1 MLVTIILYGL
11 LIAGGFFGSAVL
23 NRKFEEIFPISIMSI
38 AIILFLFGVFKM
50 LETGVVAVLTV
61 IILLYVISALKLLK
75 NKKNSFIV
83 NFFTPAFFIFTVLYL
98 VLNIAE
104 FGLVAR
110 FWDEFSHWMDCVKAM
125 TYLNDFVANPESHS
139 LFRTYP
145 PIMSLFQYFVQK
157 LYLFVHPNRPFNEW
171 RMYLAYQMFAL
182 SVLFPFFSK
191 LSLKNPFKNMLCS
204 IVVLVSPILFEPNF
218 YSTLYIDPFL
228 SILTAAGFFAIL
240 KMRKNSVYY
249 TYMSLLCATLVLA
262 KEVGLFFAVFI
273 AFAVIVD
280 CIIRVVGD
288 REKNPGVYYYKKA
301 WPMLMPMLSLV
312 LAKLLWS
319 HVLRQYGLNGN
330 SGSQIDLWNYTKMF
344 FTHCDTSYRQ
354 AVVDSFKKAFF
365 IRNLYVGRGTYI
377 GYYSLFFIFFLLIYL
392 ILKRTVNDA
401 VTHRRYRAVAVIIML
416 QMILYIYCLGA
427 AYVYNFSEYEA
438 TRLASYERY
447 MGIEYMALGLM
458 VSLGTIDLI
467 NDNVEWNSTK
477 FIIIAVLFATIFPF
491 SRVSN
496 FLGRYIIRDEYVM
509 RRAELDELK
518 NIINKQCDGDDKIY
532 YISQE
537 SNGYDFYV
545 TKFNARPNWVANNGF
560 TGWSL
565 GGPFYEG
572 DIWYIS
578 ISAEELMQKLIDE
591 GYNYLAIYR
600 ANDYFIENYADIFVN
615 ADEIIDNSL
624 YLVNKEA
631 KILERC
637 E

>member
-38 AIILFLFGVFKM
+38 AVILFLFGVFKM
-50 LETGVVAVLTV
+50 LETGVVAVLTI
-61 IILLYVISALKLLK
+61 IILLYVTSVFKLLK
-75 NKKNSFIV
+75 DKKNTFIV
-83 NFFTPAFFIFTVLYL
+83 NFFTPAFFIFTALYL
-98 VLNIAE
+98 VLNYAQL
-104 FGLVAR
+104 GLVAR

-125 TYLNDFVANPESHS
+125 THLNDFVANPESHS

-157 LYLFVHPNRPFNEW
+157 LYLFVHPNRTFNEW

-182 SVLFPFFSK
+182 SILFPFFSK
-191 LSLKNPFKNMLCS
+191 CSLKKPLKNLFCS
-204 IVVLVSPILFEPNF
+204 IVVFVSPIIFEPNF
-218 YSTLYIDPFL
+218 YSTLYIDSFL
-228 SILTAAGFFAIL
+228 SVLTAAGFFAIL
-240 KMRKNSVYY
+240 KMKKDGVYY
-249 TYMSLLCATLVLA
+249 TYISLLCATLVLA
-262 KEVGLFFAVFI
+262 KEVGLFFAFFI
-273 AFAVIVD
+273 ALAVILD
-280 CIIRVVGD
+280 CFVRIIEERK
-288 REKNPGVYYYKKA
+288 KNPKSLYYKKA
-301 WPMLMPMLSLV
+301 WPMLFPLLSLV

-319 HVLRQYGLNGN
+319 YVLKQYGLNGN

-344 FTHCDTSYRQ
+344 FAHCDTSYRQ
-354 AVVDSFKKAFF
+354 VVVDSFKKAFL
-365 IRNLYVGRGTYI
+365 IRHLYVGRGTYI
-377 GYYSLFFIFFLLIYL
+377 SYYSLFFILFLLIYL
-392 ILKRTVNDA
+392 ILKRTAIDA

-416 QMILYIYCLGA
+416 QMILYIYSLGA

-438 TRLASYERY
+438 SILASYERY

-458 VSLGTIDLI
+458 VSLGTIKLI

-477 FIIIAVLFATIFPF
+477 FIITAVLLALIFPVKE
-491 SRVSN
+491 VSD
-496 FLGRYIIRDEYVM
+496 FLGRNTIRDENVM
-509 RRAELDELK
+509 IRAELDELK
-518 NIINKQCDGDDKIY
+518 NIINTHCDGDDKIY

-545 TKFNARPNWVANNGF
+545 TKFNARSNWVANDGF

-578 ISAEELMQKLIDE
+578 ISAEELMQKLI
-591 GYNYLAIYR
+591 GKGCNYLAIYR

-615 ADEIIDNSL
+615 ADEIKDNSL
-624 YLVNKEA
+624 YSVNKEEGL
-631 KILERC
+631 LERC